1 MSVPPAENTPNTL
14 SRRTLA
20 KGIAWS
26 TPVIMASALA
36 PAYAVSG
43 PVRGCYDY
51 SFSRFAV
58 GTDANGLTGT
68 ANSQGNA
75 PSTTVTTRV
84 VRGGTAGAVDPRTV
98 GLSTGKYSSK
108 FNGKIDY
115 RGEQIGYPAS
125 TSPYPI
131 SGLTQASP
139 GLVLNIGYNTTTRV
153 TFEFPVPLTSASI
166 TILDITRS
174 NSSLSSGAYRYAD
187 TVTID
192 QPWVMTGDLT
202 SANATSGAAGVTFSR
217 SREYASSQT
226 KTVRNV
232 MSTKTTSRFS
242 SLTFTY
248 TAPVSGGWEFLAIP
262 SISFCVA

>member
-1 MSVPPAENTPNTL
+1 MVGGAGPWRGPAG
-14 SRRTLA
+14 A
-20 KGIAWS
+20 G
-26 TPVIMASALA
+26 
-36 PAYAVSG
+36 
-43 PVRGCYDY
+43 GCYNY
-51 SFSRFAV
+51 SFSQFAV

-68 ANSQGNA
+68 AISQVDA
-75 PSTTVTTRV
+75 PSAMVTTRV
-84 VRGGTAGAVDPRTV
+84 VRGGKAGAVNPRSV
-98 GLSTGKYSSK
+98 GPSTGMYSSK
-108 FNGKIDY
+108 FNGKMDY
-115 RGEQIGYPAS
+115 QGEQNGYPTS
-125 TSPYPI
+125 TAPYPI

-174 NSSLSSGAYRYAD
+174 NSTLSGGAYQYTD

-202 SANATSGAAGVTFSR
+202 SANATRGAAGATFFR
-217 SREYASSQT
+217 SAEYVSSQT

-232 MSTKTTSRFS
+232 MSTNTTSRFS

-248 TAPVSGGWEFLAIP
+248 TAPVAGGWEFLAIP
-262 SISFCVA
+262 SISFCVS